1 MLLTSFTGQGSMSLP
16 WGMIEVVGS
25 HEGLIPE
32 ADIWLTF
39 SLLQNVQ
46 KRPDEQN
53 LHFFC
58 HVPLCQFVACRVIT
72 LFLPEL
78 AQPDV
83 SNFISLLLSFQR
95 IVVKKYSRSE
105 SSIQTKSR

>member
-1 MLLTSFTGQGSMSLP
+1 MSLP
-16 WGMIEVVGS
+16 WGMIGVVGS
-25 HEGLIPE
+25 YEELITE

-58 HVPLCQFVACRVIT
+58 SVPLCQFVARRGVT
-72 LFLPEL
+72 SFLPEL

-83 SNFISLLLSFQR
+83 SNFVSLLLSFQR

>member
-1 MLLTSFTGQGSMSLP
+1 MSLP
-16 WGMIEVVGS
+16 WGMIGVVGS
-25 HEGLIPE
+25 HEGLISE
-32 ADIWLTF
+32 ADIWLTI
-39 SLLQNVQ
+39 SLLPNVQ

-53 LHFFC
+53 LYFFC
-58 HVPLCQFVACRVIT
+58 NVPLCQFVVCRVVT
-72 LFLPEL
+72 SFLPEL

-83 SNFISLLLSFQR
+83 SNFVSLLLSSQR